1 MKLLVASVAAITVAL
16 IGSGVAR
23 ADTALQTLEGMH
35 MTAPVDWPTIPQD
48 GPKADAVR
56 QILKDKIKLPAGFHI
71 ELYALVPDARHMA
84 VGPQGVV
91 TFVGTRKSKI
101 WAVTDRSRTGAEGG
115 VEVKEFAPS
124 LPKRLPNGPCF
135 SKDGFLYV
143 VEQNRVLQY
152 AAAEFFYE
160 GQDVAVGVVV
170 PEGDLI
176 PKSEESFNHTAREC
190 RIGPDNKL
198 YIQIGQP
205 YNVPSKEKAELDRKV
220 GMGAV
225 IRMDQD
231 GKNREIYALGM
242 RNPEGMDFNPKD
254 KTLWSNDNQVDGMGD
269 DIPPGEMNRITAS

>member
-1 MKLLVASVAAITVAL
+1 MKRLCITAAAMSAL
-16 IGSGVAR
+16 IVGASAAR
-23 ADTALQTLEGMH
+23 ADDALQTLEGMH
-35 MTAPVDWPTIPQD
+35 MTAPMDWPTIPQD

-56 QILKDKIKLPAGFHI
+56 QILKEKIKLPPGFHI

-152 AAAEFFYE
+152 PAAEFFYE
-160 GQDVAVGVVV
+160 SPDVAVGVVV
-170 PEGDLI
+170 PEGEL
-176 PKSEESFNHTAREC
+176 SQSLR
-190 RIGPDNKL
+190 
-198 YIQIGQP
+198 
-205 YNVPSKEKAELDRKV
+205 KASTTPR
-220 GMGAV
+220 
-225 IRMDQD
+225 
-231 GKNREIYALGM
+231 
-242 RNPEGMDFNPKD
+242 
-254 KTLWSNDNQVDGMGD
+254 
-269 DIPPGEMNRITAS
+269 ASAA